1 MKELFIEVYLGL
13 KEKKK
18 DDDEI
23 QKKKLTVQESCYHHC
38 DWYNKGDK

>member
-1 MKELFIEVYLGL
+1 MSQILMKELFIEVYLGL

-23 QKKKLTVQESCYHHC
+23 QK
-38 DWYNKGDK
+38 N